1 MYSSTC
7 NSPVLKNVKE
17 LAAIADYCNAR
28 KQDARKAS
36 EESAEVFFTVFV
48 KVSRQPTRIKSKHRL
63 EAQLVNLTAPSA
75 IIFGPENGIQS
86 RQ

>member
-1 MYSSTC
+1 MIFIRSADRPDVADIYRATSA
-7 NSPVLKNVKE
+7 SPVLGNIKE

-48 KVSRQPTRIKSKHRL
+48 KVSHRY
-63 EAQLVNLTAPSA
+63 
-75 IIFGPENGIQS
+75 
-86 RQ
+86 